1 MDSAPE
7 KIALV
12 EADASTRAELQT
24 ALESAGY
31 AVTSFATAPEALDAL
46 RHSAADVLLLDA
58 SLSDGNLV
66 ETLSAVR
73 GTYVTAS
80 VRVIL
85 LVGADPKERA
95 TGIELGAND
104 AVSRPWDLGEL
115 LARVRE
121 QCRERAAEQQLR
133 DRARLAEEGQQIAYT
148 AFDAVAVTEKMT
160 KDASLLDRRLTVGLA
175 AIFVV
180 VSVMVATYF
189 LFARKAQQETL
200 RATRIVDKLGG
211 GLVHQQ
217 DLMAEAR
224 KRRLPGGDAG
234 SILPLSQDL
243 KKQGDDI
250 KAKMA
255 GADPATIST
264 LQKQLQDTNQRLKK
278 VEQQDTAAQ
287 GIIQSD
293 AQSVCLLHV
302 SLAFRQQQSG
312 KRLRFA
318 GLNSHDEPLQDSQG
332 HPIFTLDGNGPEVK
346 FDVFGTGFLVG
357 PNGLLV
363 TNRHVAEPWWKNDEL
378 DEMTGQG
385 YQAEISSIRAYF
397 PGDPRAFHAE
407 IETISNTTD
416 LATMRV
422 DMQDLKRSV
431 LSNDA
436 SQAAATSGE
445 PVVLMGYA
453 AGLDAILAKADDST
467 TENILTHSG
476 GQVSRVLDELAQRG
490 LIRPLI
496 TQGHIGDVL
505 PDKIVFDAQTTHGG
519 SGGPLFNEHGKV
531 VGITYAGL
539 DGFGGSNL
547 AIPIR
552 LSEPLLKSPHQ

>member
-1 MDSAPE
+1 MDTAPE
-7 KIALV
+7 KIVLV
-12 EADASTRAELQT
+12 EADSSLRAELQS
-24 ALESAGY
+24 ALEAAGY
-31 AVTSFATAPEALDAL
+31 QVAPYAAAAEALEAV
-46 RHSAADVLLLDA
+46 RKSNPDVLLIDA
-58 SLSDGNLV
+58 SLSEGNLV
-66 ETLSAVR
+66 ETLSAIR
-73 GTYVTAS
+73 GTSLTAS

-85 LVGADPKERA
+85 LVGSEAKDRE
-95 TGIELGAND
+95 TGIEMGAND
-104 AVSRPWDLGEL
+104 ALSRPWEMSEL

-160 KDASLLDRRLTVGLA
+160 KDAFRLDRRLSVGLGVAFAIVA
-175 AIFVV
+175 A
-180 VSVMVATYF
+180 MAAMYF

-217 DLMAEAR
+217 DLIAEAR
-224 KRRLPGGDAG
+224 KRRLPGADADSVPARG
-234 SILPLSQDL
+234 EDL
-243 KKQGDDI
+243 KKQGEDI

-255 GADPATIST
+255 AADPATIST
-264 LQKQLQDTNQRLKK
+264 LQKQLADTNARLKK
-278 VEQQDTAAQ
+278 VEQEDSAAQ

-302 SLAFRQQQSG
+302 SVAFRHQQSG
-312 KRLRFA
+312 RRLRFA
-318 GLNSHDEPLQDSQG
+318 GLNSNDEPLQDSQG

-346 FDVFGTGFLVG
+346 FDVFGTGFIVG
-357 PNGLLV
+357 PNGLVV

-378 DEMTGQG
+378 DEVTGQG
-385 YQAEISSIRAYF
+385 YQAEISAIRAYF
-397 PGDPRAFHAE
+397 PADPRAFHAE

-422 DMQDLKRSV
+422 DMQDLKRTA
-431 LSNDA
+431 LSDDA
-436 SQAAATSGE
+436 SKGAATPGE
-445 PVVLMGYA
+445 AVVLMGYA
-453 AGLDAILAKADDST
+453 AGLDAILAKADDQT

-476 GQVSRVLDELAQRG
+476 GQVSRVLDDLAQRG

-496 TQGHIGDVL
+496 TQGHVGDVL

-519 SGGPLFNEHGKV
+519 SGGPLFNGQGKV
-531 VGITYAGL
+531 IGVTFAVL
-539 DGFGGSNL
+539 ADFGGSNF

-552 LSEPLLKSPHQ
+552 LSQPLLKP

>member
-1 MDSAPE
+1 MDTTPD
-7 KIALV
+7 KIVLV
-12 EADASTRAELQT
+12 ETDSSLRAELQA

-31 AVTSFATAPEALDAL
+31 QVAPFATGREALDSL
-46 RHSAADVLLLDA
+46 RKSGADLLLLDA
-58 SLSDGNLV
+58 AAFDGNLV
-66 ETLSAVR
+66 DMLATVRGSPATSAVR
-73 GTYVTAS
+73 V
-80 VRVIL
+80 VL
-85 LVGADPKERA
+85 LVGSEAKDRA

-104 AVSRPWDLGEL
+104 AVSRPLEISEL
-115 LARVRE
+115 LARIRE
-121 QCRERAAEQQLR
+121 QCRARAAEQQLR
-133 DRARLAEEGQQIAYT
+133 DRARLAEAGQQIAYT

-160 KDASLLDRRLTVGLA
+160 KDAFRLDRRLSVGLGVL
-175 AIFVV
+175 FLVV
-180 VSVMVATYF
+180 GLMTATYF

-217 DLMAEAR
+217 DLIAEAR
-224 KRRLPGGDAG
+224 KRRLPGADAG
-234 SILPLSQDL
+234 SVPVRGEDL
-243 KKQGDDI
+243 KKQGEDI

-255 GADPATIST
+255 SADPATIST
-264 LQKQLQDTNQRLKK
+264 LQKQLQDTNARLKK
-278 VEQQDTAAQ
+278 VEQEDSAAQ

-302 SLAFRQQQSG
+302 SVAFRQQQSG

-346 FDVFGTGFLVG
+346 FDVFGTGFVVG
-357 PNGLLV
+357 PSGLVL

-385 YQAEISSIRAYF
+385 YQAEISTIRAYF

-407 IETISNTTD
+407 IETLSDTAD

-422 DMQDLKRSV
+422 DMQDLKRAV
-431 LSNDA
+431 LSDDIGKT
-436 SQAAATSGE
+436 AATSGD
-445 PVVLMGYA
+445 PVVSMGYA
-453 AGLDAILAKADDST
+453 AGLDAILARADDDT

-519 SGGPLFNEHGKV
+519 SGGPLFNGNGKV
-531 VGITYAGL
+531 VGVTFAGL
-539 DGFGGSNL
+539 NGFSGSNF

-552 LSEPLLKSPHQ
+552 LSEPLLKH

>member
-1 MDSAPE
+1 MDTAPE
-7 KIALV
+7 KIVLV
-12 EADASTRAELQT
+12 EADSSLRAELQS
-24 ALESAGY
+24 ALEAAGY
-31 AVTSFATAPEALDAL
+31 QVAPYAAAAEALEAI
-46 RHSAADVLLLDA
+46 RKSNPDVLLIDA
-58 SLSDGNLV
+58 SLAEGNLV
-66 ETLSAVR
+66 ETLSAIR
-73 GTYVTAS
+73 GTSLTAS

-85 LVGADPKERA
+85 LVGSEAKDRE
-95 TGIELGAND
+95 TGIEMGAND
-104 AVSRPWDLGEL
+104 ALSRPWEMSEL

-160 KDASLLDRRLTVGLA
+160 KDAFRLDRRLSVGLGVAFAIVA
-175 AIFVV
+175 A
-180 VSVMVATYF
+180 MAAMYF

-217 DLMAEAR
+217 DLIAEAR
-224 KRRLPGGDAG
+224 KRRLPGADADSVPARG
-234 SILPLSQDL
+234 EDL
-243 KKQGDDI
+243 KKQGEDI

-255 GADPATIST
+255 AADPATIST
-264 LQKQLQDTNQRLKK
+264 LQKQLADTNARLKK
-278 VEQQDTAAQ
+278 VEQEDSAAQ

-302 SLAFRQQQSG
+302 SVAFRHQQSG
-312 KRLRFA
+312 RRLRFA
-318 GLNSHDEPLQDSQG
+318 GLNSNDEPLQDSQG

-346 FDVFGTGFLVG
+346 FDVFGTGFIVG
-357 PNGLLV
+357 PNGLVV
-363 TNRHVAEPWWKNDEL
+363 TNRHVAEPWWKNNDL

-385 YQAEISSIRAYF
+385 YQAEISAIRAYF
-397 PGDPRAFHAE
+397 PADPRAFHAE

-422 DMQDLKRSV
+422 DMQDLKRTA
-431 LSNDA
+431 LSDDA
-436 SQAAATSGE
+436 SKGAATPGE
-445 PVVLMGYA
+445 AVVLMGYA
-453 AGLDAILAKADDST
+453 AGLDAILAKADDQT

-476 GQVSRVLDELAQRG
+476 GQVSRVLDDLAQRG

-496 TQGHIGDVL
+496 TQGHVGDVL

-519 SGGPLFNEHGKV
+519 SGGPLFNGQGKV
-531 VGITYAGL
+531 IGVTFAVL
-539 DGFGGSNL
+539 ADFGGSNF

-552 LSEPLLKSPHQ
+552 LSQPLLKP

>member
-1 MDSAPE
+1 MDTAPE
-7 KIALV
+7 KIVLV
-12 EADASTRAELQT
+12 EADSSLRAELQS
-24 ALESAGY
+24 ALEAAGY
-31 AVTSFATAPEALDAL
+31 QVAPYAAAAEALEAV
-46 RHSAADVLLLDA
+46 RKSNPDVLLIDA
-58 SLSDGNLV
+58 SLSEGNLV
-66 ETLSAVR
+66 ETLSAIR
-73 GTYVTAS
+73 GTSLTAS

-85 LVGADPKERA
+85 LVGSEAKDRE
-95 TGIELGAND
+95 TGIEMGAND
-104 AVSRPWDLGEL
+104 ALSRPWEMSEL

-160 KDASLLDRRLTVGLA
+160 KDAFRLDRRLSVGLGVAFAIVA
-175 AIFVV
+175 A
-180 VSVMVATYF
+180 MAAMYF

-217 DLMAEAR
+217 DLIAEAR
-224 KRRLPGGDAG
+224 KRRLPGADADSVPARG
-234 SILPLSQDL
+234 EDL
-243 KKQGDDI
+243 KKQGEDI

-255 GADPATIST
+255 AADPATIST
-264 LQKQLQDTNQRLKK
+264 LQKQLADTNARLKK
-278 VEQQDTAAQ
+278 VEQEDSAAQ

-302 SLAFRQQQSG
+302 SVAFRHQQSG
-312 KRLRFA
+312 RRLRFA
-318 GLNSHDEPLQDSQG
+318 GLNSNDEPLQDSQG

-346 FDVFGTGFLVG
+346 FDVFGTGFVVG
-357 PNGLLV
+357 PNGLVV
-363 TNRHVAEPWWKNDEL
+363 TNRHVAEPWWKNNDL

-385 YQAEISSIRAYF
+385 YQAEISAIRAYF
-397 PGDPRAFHAE
+397 PADPRAFHAE

-422 DMQDLKRSV
+422 DMQDLKRTA
-431 LSNDA
+431 LSDDA
-436 SQAAATSGE
+436 SKGAATPGE
-445 PVVLMGYA
+445 AVVLMGYA
-453 AGLDAILAKADDST
+453 AGLDAILAKADDQT

-476 GQVSRVLDELAQRG
+476 GQVSRVLDDLAQRG

-496 TQGHIGDVL
+496 TQGHVGDVL

-519 SGGPLFNEHGKV
+519 SGGPLFNGQGKV
-531 VGITYAGL
+531 IGVTFAVL
-539 DGFGGSNL
+539 ADFGGSNF

-552 LSEPLLKSPHQ
+552 LSQPLLKP

>member
-1 MDSAPE
+1 MDPAPE
-7 KIALV
+7 KIVVV
-12 EADASTRAELQT
+12 EADPSLRAELQA
-24 ALESAGY
+24 ALETSGY
-31 AVTSFATAPEALDAL
+31 QVTSFAAAREGLDSL
-46 RHSAADVLLLDA
+46 RQSSADVLLLDA
-58 SLSDGNLV
+58 NLSDGSLV
-66 ETLSAVR
+66 ETLSAIR
-73 GTYVTAS
+73 GTSVTSS

-85 LVGADPKERA
+85 LVGAGAKDRA

-104 AVSRPWDLGEL
+104 AVSRPWDLNEL

-121 QCRERAAEQQLR
+121 QCRTRSAEQLLR
-133 DRARLAEEGQQIAYT
+133 DRTRLAEEGQQIAYT

-160 KDASLLDRRLTVGLA
+160 KDAFKLDRRLTAGLGA
-175 AIFVV
+175 FFVV
-180 VSVMVATYF
+180 VAAMAAMYF

-217 DLMAEAR
+217 DLLAEAR
-224 KRRLPGGDAG
+224 KRRLPGSDSDAPA
-234 SILPLSQDL
+234 PLSEDL
-243 KKQGDDI
+243 KKQGEDI

-255 GADPATIST
+255 RADPATITT
-264 LQKQLQDTNQRLKK
+264 LQKQLADTNARLKK
-278 VEQQDTAAQ
+278 VEQEDTAAQ
-287 GIIQSD
+287 GIIQAG

-302 SLAFRQQQSG
+302 SVAFRHQQSG
-312 KRLRFA
+312 RRLRFA

-346 FDVFGTGFLVG
+346 FDVFGTGFIVG
-357 PNGLLV
+357 SNGLVV

-378 DEMTGQG
+378 NEVTGQG
-385 YQAEISSIRAYF
+385 YQAEISTIRAYF
-397 PGDPRAFHAE
+397 PGDSRAFHAE
-407 IETISNTTD
+407 IETLSDTAD

-422 DMQDLKRSV
+422 DMQDLKRAI
-431 LSNDA
+431 LADDA
-436 SQAAATSGE
+436 SKTAATSGD

-453 AGLDAILAKADDST
+453 AGLDAILAKADDDT
-467 TENILTHSG
+467 TEKILTHSG
-476 GQVSRVLDELAQRG
+476 GQVSSVLDELAQRG

-519 SGGPLFNEHGKV
+519 SGGPLFNGHGKV
-531 VGITYAGL
+531 VGITFAGL
-539 DGFGGSNL
+539 SGFGGSNF

-552 LSEPLLKSPHQ
+552 LSEPLLKH